1 MIRFSTSSSIP
12 RLRIAAVND
21 VYELKN
27 LPRVQTFL
35 RQLQPM
41 ADVVSFAG
49 DFLSPSPLS
58 ALDGGKGMVT
68 TLRALG
74 MTHLSLGNHE
84 ADLKLPKLK
93 RRLAQLQRK
102 SSSSPMSSR
111 PILLNSNVGIVDEN
125 SSSAEDWAWM
135 SDDLA
140 RYDLVTTPC
149 GRVTVAMMG
158 LLSDDRAMFRDGTFR
173 GAPIGNILDAFSSI
187 YAEVVHT
194 RRADWLLPLTHQ
206 TIERD
211 QDLARHMLTIQ
222 PGPSIVIG
230 GHEHTPSDV
239 RVEDPNNS
247 NSYARIFKSGSD
259 ATAVSLIDIYFDV
272 QEDDKGNKLVQVGE
286 IDYSLVDIQALA
298 PSMVV
303 QNIVDTHQSLLTAME
318 NEDVL
323 HADSLLPPGIA
334 LSSEGTRIQ
343 QTSLGG
349 ILCTCIREEVEAD
362 VAILNGAVIKG
373 NATYPRAA
381 VTYAQIRQELPFPT
395 KIVVVP
401 MKRWEL
407 QTAVEYSRNHPIE
420 GAAPEEEDSGKRLER
435 RGYLQVDL
443 HFDQIGFH
451 TGDQEEELQVALPRN
466 LLNGFCK
473 IQPLMDVGERLKE
486 QNIFPAPDDFV
497 PALDLVIRHSS
508 KGKLSSQPPLL
519 AAPAPMILTQL
530 LPTLTRY
537 AERWYELIDD
547 NFSFADLDPDAK
559 GYLNREDVARILRG
573 AIEHEPPEFLIDD
586 MMSAIDFD
594 DNGVIDPGELS
605 HLLAEMEREH
615 GLFRFDD

>member
-1 MIRFSTSSSIP
+1 MLRFSTSSSIP

-27 LPRVQTFL
+27 LPRMQTFL

-102 SSSSPMSSR
+102 SASSPLSSR
-111 PILLNSNVGIVDEN
+111 PILLNSNVGIRDKENN
-125 SSSAEDWAWM
+125 SSTEDWAWM
-135 SDDLA
+135 SDDLP

-149 GRVTVAMMG
+149 GRVTVGMMG

-206 TIERD
+206 TIDRD
-211 QDLARHMLTIQ
+211 EDLARHMLKVQ
-222 PGPSIVIG
+222 PGPSVVIG

-239 RVEDPNNS
+239 RVEDPNDS
-247 NSYARIFKSGSD
+247 SSYARIFKSGSD

-272 QEDDKGNKLVQVGE
+272 HEDAEGNKLVQVGD

-303 QNIVDTHQSLLTAME
+303 QNIVDSHQSLLTAME

-334 LSSEGTRIQ
+334 LSSEGTRIR

-373 NATYPRAA
+373 NTTYPRAA
-381 VTYAQIRQELPFPT
+381 LTYAQIRQELPFPT

-407 QTAVEYSRNHPIE
+407 QMAVEYSRNHPIE
-420 GAAPEEEDSGKRLER
+420 GAAVEEEDTGKRVER

-451 TGDQEEELQVALPRN
+451 AGDQDEELLVALPRN

-508 KGKLSSQPPLL
+508 K
-519 AAPAPMILTQL
+519 
-530 LPTLTRY
+530 
-537 AERWYELIDD
+537 ERWYELIDD
-547 NFSFADLDPDAK
+547 NFDFADLDPDSK

-586 MMSAIDFD
+586 MISAIDFD

-605 HLLAEMEREH
+605 HLLAEMERGH